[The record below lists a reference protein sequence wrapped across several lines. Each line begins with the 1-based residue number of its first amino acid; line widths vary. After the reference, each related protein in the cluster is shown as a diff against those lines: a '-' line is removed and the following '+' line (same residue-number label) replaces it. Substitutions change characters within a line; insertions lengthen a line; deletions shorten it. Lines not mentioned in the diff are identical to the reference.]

1 MSSSQRKFQRRS
13 AQPAP
18 TPPPSR
24 HDYERDKAAVAWC
37 LQENNPHDPFVLKPA
52 TILAA
57 AQQLACSAKEATGLI
72 EHMRSMLRE
81 VTDLGLPELDMLSKW
96 YSQGMP
102 TLDIEE
108 KLAASLL
115 ATNAGTLEDQLRPP
129 FDSVLVRVPGRL
141 CGPIES
147 VRVSRRDDV
156 WFFCCNTEEDLHLW
170 TVSSVD
176 LEQLKA
182 AVCDAD
188 EEVEMLE
195 DEAFPDEEDAEERAK
210 GAAQRLAINALL
222 MMEHRREAVSS
233 RREKTTNHKGRR
245 GPPARYFFT
254 LTAPVVHDMRSVVRE
269 YIARG
274 GKSPTV
280 QCVVAGH
287 WKMQVHGAGRTERK
301 RIFIEPYWRGPE
313 DAPIA
318 LRPHVLKQ

>member
-1 MSSSQRKFQRRS
+1 MSSAQRKFLRRG

-18 TPPPSR
+18 NPPPLR

-37 LQENNPHDPFVLKPA
+37 MQENNPHDPFVVNPA
-52 TILAA
+52 AILAA
-57 AQQLACSAKEATGLI
+57 AEQLSCSAKEATGLV
-72 EHMRSMLRE
+72 EHMRRVLRE
-81 VTDLGLPELDMLSKW
+81 VEDLGLHELDILSKW

-115 ATNAGTLEDQLRPP
+115 ATNAGALEDQLRPP
-129 FDSVLVRVPGRL
+129 FDSVLVRVPGGL
-141 CGPIES
+141 CGPVES
-147 VRVSRRDDV
+147 VRVSRRNDV
-156 WFFCCNTEEDLHLW
+156 WFFCCNTAEDLHLW
-170 TVSSVD
+170 TVSSEHLD
-176 LEQLKA
+176 QLKA
-182 AVCDAD
+182 SLSIATDESD
-188 EEVEMLE
+188 EET
-195 DEAFPDEEDAEERAK
+195 EAFPDEEDDEERAK
-210 GAAQRLAINALL
+210 RSAHRLAINALL

-233 RREKTTNHKGRR
+233 RREKTTNHKRRR
-245 GPPARYFFT
+245 GPPSRYFFT

-269 YIARG
+269 YIAHG

-287 WKMQVHGAGRTERK
+287 WKMQPCGPGKSERK

-318 LRPHVLKQ
+318 IRPHVLKQ